1 MALRPQGPKDHLRDD
16 GAHLPRRGTETV
28 RGGAVPR
35 GEAFAGNNK
44 RGGVG
49 AEVEEELAEDI
60 QRKEGV
66 LGEFVVGE
74 ADDAEEDGEDDEAH
88 QLDGFAADGV
98 DGRDGDPVARDGA
111 GADDDQVA
119 DGGVAEDVVDVG
131 AAGVAD
137 CG

>member
-1 MALRPQGPKDHLRDD
+1 MALRPQGPKHNLRDNRTNLT
-16 GAHLPRRGTETV
+16 GSGRQTMRR
-28 RGGAVPR
+28 RAISR
-35 GEAFAGNNK
+35 GETFTRYNK
-44 RGGVG
+44 RGGIG

-74 ADDAEEDGEDDEAH
+74 ADDAEEDSQDDEAH

-98 DGRDGDPVARDGA
+98 DGRDGNPVARDGA

>member
-1 MALRPQGPKDHLRDD
+1 MALCPQGPEDNLRDNRTNLT
-16 GAHLPRRGTETV
+16 GSGRQTV
-28 RGGAVPR
+28 RRRAVPR
-35 GEAFAGNNK
+35 GETFTRYNK

-66 LGEFVVGE
+66 LGKFVVGE
-74 ADDAEEDGEDDEAH
+74 ADNAEEDGEDDEAH
-88 QLDGFAADGV
+88 QLDGLAADGV
-98 DGRDGDPVARDGA
+98 DRRDGDPVARDGA